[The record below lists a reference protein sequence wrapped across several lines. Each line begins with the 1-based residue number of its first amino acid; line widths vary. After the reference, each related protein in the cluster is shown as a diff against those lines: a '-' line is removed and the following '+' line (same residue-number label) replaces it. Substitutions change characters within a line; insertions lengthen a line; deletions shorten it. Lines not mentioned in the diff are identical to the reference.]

1 MCLNFL
7 PTSSTLAAI
16 NPEAV
21 IPRLAV
27 CDFVGASMLMPGCS
41 ADLSLEANSIAL
53 KYLSDVQLSH
63 LSLKRETMQTSNS
76 IRPSMDFLSKTIA
89 PERTAAGLSLLS
101 PTNMSLATQKY
112 MKRYGLIEEGDSEE
126 EDQQEQQNDTHHDS
140 ALGCSAQIESPEK
153 CDAIQKV
160 SKVPSSPAYHHSSSY
175 LEDQGP
181 IFGDGHPTVQPLL
194 HSQKHPEKSGPRGKS
209 TPRPPS
215 AIENQSSLGT
225 MDTQGSLG
233 NFLDLSRLRQ
243 LPKLF

>member
-1 MCLNFL
+1 MYISLMCLNFL
-7 PTSSTLAAI
+7 RISSTLAAI

-63 LSLKRETMQTSNS
+63 LSLKRDTKQTSS
-76 IRPSMDFLSKTIA
+76 AIQPSMEFLSKTIA
-89 PERTAAGLSLLS
+89 TERTAAGHSILL

-112 MKRYGLIEEGDSEE
+112 MKRYGLIEEDDGEE
-126 EDQQEQQNDTHHDS
+126 EDQLEQHKDTHHDS

-153 CDAIQKV
+153 SDTIQKV
-160 SKVPSSPAYHHSSSY
+160 IKVSSSPPHHQSSPL
-175 LEDQGP
+175 LENQGL
-181 IFGDGHPTVQPLL
+181 IFGDNHPTTR
-194 HSQKHPEKSGPRGKS
+194 KSGPRGGS
-209 TPRPPS
+209 TPRLPS
-215 AIENQSSLGT
+215 AVEEQSALGT